1 MKANNSGASSDDEYS
16 RYLLDRIK
24 KLEDANNRLKERLER
39 IEREGQYYEDMRTRY
54 ESEIRKLRSELEK
67 LRAPPLI
74 IGTVVEIIDDKQ
86 MVVRSSTGPR
96 FVVNYSHFIDQKDVF
111 PGAQVGLN
119 QQSLAVVSVLSAAK
133 DPSVYGMEVIES
145 PEATYGMIG
154 GLDDQIEE
162 ITEIV
167 ELPLTE
173 PERFERIGV
182 IPPKGVLLVG
192 EPGTGK
198 TLLAK
203 AVANRTSAT
212 FIRVV
217 GSELVQK
224 YIGEGA
230 RMVRELFKLAKEKAP
245 SILFID
251 EIDAIA
257 ARRIEDGT
265 SGERE
270 VQRTMMQLLA
280 EIDGFEQRG
289 EVRIIGAT
297 NRPDI
302 LDPALLRPGRFDRI
316 IEVPVPDENGR
327 KEILKIHAA
336 SMKLKQDVNLDN
348 LAKLTENA
356 TGADIKAISIE
367 AGMFAARNKKKAIG
381 MEEFERAIKKV
392 KESKQWDYLTEKEAG
407 VMFA

>member
-24 KLEDANNRLKERLER
+24 KLEDANNQLKERLER

-96 FVVNYSHFIDQKDVF
+96 FVVNYSHFIDQKEVF

-154 GLDDQIEE
+154 GLDEQIEE

-336 SMKLKQDVNLDN
+336 SMKLKQDVKLDN